1 MTRQRRTTEQV
12 GSHHLSSALLCS
24 QATQLN
30 LNLSTIF
37 YTYFL
42 CLPYVPFTMSPSKL
56 GLFASLALAANA
68 VLIPPSV
75 AIAELGDDNALETLA
90 INPFKRT
97 VAVEC
102 PRCAVATLDGETL
115 KWNKDAGN
123 AFVSTPSPQPLL
135 HSPLAAS
142 RRLHDAHHIWT
153 SRNLYILT
161 HCSFLTSK
169 LGLVKTRSRLMA
181 FSYIL
186 RVLPWRRSL
195 SISLRSTLRLR
206 TTCAFASLDT
216 PSTSTRQRPCQRPE
230 LSYFP

>member
-24 QATQLN
+24 QAAQLN
-30 LNLSTIF
+30 LNPSTTF
-37 YTYFL
+37 YTEFL

-123 AFVSTPSPQPLL
+123 AFVSTPSPPRP
-135 HSPLAAS
+135 SPSQHASCFSPAA
-142 RRLHDAHHIWT
+142 
-153 SRNLYILT
+153 
-161 HCSFLTSK
+161 
-169 LGLVKTRSRLMA
+169 
-181 FSYIL
+181 
-186 RVLPWRRSL
+186 
-195 SISLRSTLRLR
+195 
-206 TTCAFASLDT
+206 
-216 PSTSTRQRPCQRPE
+216 
-230 LSYFP
+230 